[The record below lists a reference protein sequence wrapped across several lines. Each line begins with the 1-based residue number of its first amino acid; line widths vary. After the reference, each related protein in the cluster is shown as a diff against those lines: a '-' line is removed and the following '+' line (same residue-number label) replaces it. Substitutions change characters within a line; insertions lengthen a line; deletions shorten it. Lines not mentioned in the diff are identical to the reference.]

1 MQASLNQPITIWKTA
16 FNQKRPYLGL
26 DDLSNAITHIIK
38 KNIFNNQIYNIVSNN
53 YKVSDIVK
61 YINLFKKVKIKYV
74 YHPIMNQLSY
84 SVMNKKFTDTNFKF
98 NSNIKKEI
106 QKTLKRLKNLD
117 N

>member
-1 MQASLNQPITIWKTA
+1 MDIAKVLDFKQSNKFCLQASLNQPITIWKTA

-61 YINLFKKVKIKYV
+61 YIKLFKK
-74 YHPIMNQLSY
+74 
-84 SVMNKKFTDTNFKF
+84 
-98 NSNIKKEI
+98 
-106 QKTLKRLKNLD
+106 LKLNMYTTQ
-117 N
+117 